1 MTTSLS
7 DSTNP
12 TIENS
17 EIIGGPEDEVSVT
30 PGEPCFDF
38 DIEFDENFD
47 PFATSSN
54 VSSSPTKKT
63 LQQETAQIMNKNL
76 SIEAKENSFSNRS
89 ESVEPVTPADWLQ
102 NLYQQLPHDDGCNT
116 VMKYEGKIL
125 VDRKLQ
131 DARETEESSEDSGIQ
146 IFMPTKKGSREE
158 ESSNIS
164 SKTAQSHHSFENNVT
179 KRGDSSPIED
189 FGALNINDT
198 DFKQKIS
205 ENNNDIKDEDTSLK
219 NQSEAGPDIAEF
231 TDEEFK
237 SAVEFFKDPAAF
249 EFLQKAGNSKTFEQS
264 TLARMSLYVKFD
276 PLLKQDSPTRR
287 TSMQLQNEA
296 SRSATQEEN
305 DSSTDG
311 LCKLIDFSPSPK
323 KVVSQTD
330 KHAQEVTKENPNMEM
345 PGNNDAKLMSKVK
358 KTDIKAFTEEEMN
371 QALKMQELLY
381 QERLLKKDKQWNEKC
396 KNANR
401 ERDLESSKVNSLHE
415 SQSQMTQI
423 IAEFEKTI
431 SDLITHKES
440 DMTMMQSSIDNL
452 KRERDQLKYSQA
464 LEDLQGVETSFSDLH
479 RRFEKSKSVLEGF
492 KKNEEILHETVEQY
506 QQKFKKAEQKYELLK
521 NYAEK
526 TLEEANQEIMNVKK
540 SNESE
545 IIVLQAQLKKSEM
558 KINSLERA
566 VQEKT
571 KEAAELSSICDDLIQ
586 KVGHS

>member
-1 MTTSLS
+1 MSSDKEQLNFRENKSSKTSELSTDWSLCIFCQKVKRVCPTDSKRNNTGVGYSSLS
-7 DSTNP
+7 DNLNNVLQMGNLP
-12 TIENS
+12 CNLKLERL
-17 EIIGGPEDEVSVT
+17 EDGQGLATTLSDHSAKWHKNCRYIYNQTVLKHLQNRKREDSS
-30 PGEPCFDF
+30 
-38 DIEFDENFD
+38 
-47 PFATSSN
+47 ASTSSE
-54 VSSSPTKKT
+54 SSSTHSRA
-63 LQQETAQIMNKNL
+63 QYTATQTTG
-76 SIEAKENSFSNRS
+76 SIA
-89 ESVEPVTPADWLQ
+89 PVWLQ

-116 VMKYEGKIL
+116 VMKYDGKIL

-189 FGALNINDT
+189 FSALNINDT

-415 SQSQMTQI
+415 SQSQMT
-423 IAEFEKTI
+423 
-431 SDLITHKES
+431 
-440 DMTMMQSSIDNL
+440 
-452 KRERDQLKYSQA
+452 
-464 LEDLQGVETSFSDLH
+464 
-479 RRFEKSKSVLEGF
+479 
-492 KKNEEILHETVEQY
+492 
-506 QQKFKKAEQKYELLK
+506 
-521 NYAEK
+521 
-526 TLEEANQEIMNVKK
+526 
-540 SNESE
+540 
-545 IIVLQAQLKKSEM
+545 
-558 KINSLERA
+558 
-566 VQEKT
+566 
-571 KEAAELSSICDDLIQ
+571 
-586 KVGHS
+586 